1 VGSITVLRLTKM
13 VMFIVGV
20 IQRPNIIKGNL
31 DMETNSLRKSQNGL
45 SLLRTVE
52 LLKLLVVAT
61 TRS

>member
-1 VGSITVLRLTKM
+1 MGSITVLRLTKM

>member
-1 VGSITVLRLTKM
+1 MRLTKM